1 MIPYE
6 DVDSRLA
13 AIGKNRRW
21 LTTQIQYKAS
31 SIREAL
37 APNSTKRSTRLQR
50 AITIAIEREEQRQS
64 EAITDLRAQN
74 LVISASPTQ
83 FRAWNSASLAA
94 GKLLEDWARDGLDKA
109 ALEAKTYAALRVA
122 ETRS

>member
-1 MIPYE
+1 MISFN
-6 DVDSRLA
+6 DVDNRLT

-21 LTTQIQYKAS
+21 LTTQVQYKAS

-64 EAITDLRAQN
+64 EAITDLRSQN
-74 LVISASPTQ
+74 LVISASNEQ
-83 FRAWNSASLAA
+83 FRAWNAASLAA
-94 GKLLEDWARDGLDKA
+94 EKLIEDWARDGLDRMASKA
-109 ALEAKTYAALRVA
+109 KSQADLPAARTA
-122 ETRS
+122 